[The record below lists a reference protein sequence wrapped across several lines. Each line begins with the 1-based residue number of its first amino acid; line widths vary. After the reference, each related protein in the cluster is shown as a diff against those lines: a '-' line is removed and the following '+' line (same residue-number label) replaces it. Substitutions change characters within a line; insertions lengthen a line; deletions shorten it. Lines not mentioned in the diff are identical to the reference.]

1 MLRLNLVR
9 IADSVGA
16 FEYLVP
22 GNANSNSGLLR
33 AIAQSTLFGC
43 HSALNAGGPIADV
56 VRTVAREG
64 VAEIIVVDN
73 GSTDGTAEEA
83 NMPELEW
90 CWNLDGVMGV
100 LAEGE

>member
-22 GNANSNSGLLR
+22 GNPNSNSVLLR

-43 HSALNAGGPIADV
+43 HSALNAGGPIADA

-64 VAEIIVVDN
+64 VAEIIVGVN
-73 GSTDGTAEEA
+73 AVR
-83 NMPELEW
+83 PERK
-90 CWNLDGVMGV
+90 
-100 LAEGE
+100 